1 MDLRKGR
8 WPGFYF
14 PLSCLG
20 IVLLFSCTN
29 SNSSDSRSN
38 AQPATGQLSNNS
50 KSLTVTV
57 SPSEADPQILLVT
70 GDGFEY
76 WHYLEIRNYFDKVG
90 YEIDLASHTLDT
102 IKSKILSDLDE
113 ASEIQADLLIS
124 DVDIFDYEAVVLIN
138 DWAGFMTGEYPEIYD
153 LVRKAHDEDR
163 LLAAY
168 DYTPMILGEAGLL
181 EGVQATSHISA
192 HDSCQSLERS
202 YGAICTSAL
211 VEVDGNIITANGYNC
226 PASWFAEQV
235 DQAIKE
241 KTQAASSG

>member
-8 WPGFYF
+8 WPSLYF
-14 PLSCLG
+14 PLLCLG
-20 IVLLFSCTN
+20 IIFLSSCAN
-29 SNSSDSRSN
+29 PKLSDPRSE
-38 AQPATGQLSNNS
+38 AQPATSQLSNNS
-50 KSLTVTV
+50 KSLTATPTSSDA
-57 SPSEADPQILLVT
+57 SPRILLVT
-70 GDGFEY
+70 GDGFES
-76 WHYLEIRNYFDKVG
+76 WHYLEIRNYFDKAG
-90 YEIDLASHTLDT
+90 YEIALGSHTLDT
-102 IKSKILSDLDE
+102 IESKILSDPEE
-113 ASEIQADLLIS
+113 ASDLQADLLIS

-138 DWAGFMTGEYPEIYD
+138 DWAGFMTGEYPEVYD

-168 DYTPMILGEAGLL
+168 DFTPMILGEAGLL

-211 VEVDGNIITANGYNC
+211 VEVDGNIITADGYHC

-235 DQAIKE
+235 DQAIKG
-241 KTQAASSG
+241 KIQPAGSG